1 MPGDDDVDIAPS
13 ELGTKSYWDSRY
25 ELELHN
31 FEECGDEGEIWFGK
45 SAEKRIIDFVTTHVS
60 KSAPILDLG
69 CGNGSVLRRL
79 LAKRVSEED
88 EDASKG
94 DITFEYSV
102 VLDKGTWDAMSLSN
116 DRELRL
122 CAYKTAVK
130 EALCCSGKFVIF
142 SCNFTKEE
150 LCKFFVDGTSLVF
163 HSEIPA
169 AHTISFG
176 GRQGVT
182 STGVV
187 FERT

>member
-1 MPGDDDVDIAPS
+1 
-13 ELGTKSYWDSRY
+13 WDSRY

-45 SAEKRIIDFVTTHVS
+45 SAEKRIVDFVTTHIP
-60 KSAPILDLG
+60 KTAPILDLG

-79 LAKRVSEED
+79 RKHGYASLTGVDYCPAAIELAKRVSNEEQ
-88 EDASKG
+88 ETSECA
-94 DITFEYSV
+94 ITFENCDSLLTK
-102 VLDKGTWDAMSLSN
+102 VLSLKLS
-116 DRELRL
+116 
-122 CAYKTAVK
+122 
-130 EALCCSGKFVIF
+130 ALQGKFVIF

-150 LCKFFVDGTSLVF
+150 LCKFFADGVSLIF

-187 FERT
+187 FEKN